1 MTSFY
6 ARKQECKDFFINS
19 LAIAIFLAHLAEFQ
33 VQDLDWTETEGEECL
48 KVQEQ
53 DECLLKH
60 PPFLETD
67 EDEVCAGGTSQT
79 HPQLFWGL

>member
-1 MTSFY
+1 
-6 ARKQECKDFFINS
+6 
-19 LAIAIFLAHLAEFQ
+19 

-60 PPFLETD
+60 PPILETD